1 MDTDNVSV
9 QVVTPEN
16 AGCGS
21 CITAKLNDQDFM
33 QKTNV
38 YVSFVFELYRVIM
51 GSFLMLFVPQKCG
64 DGVCAMFENI
74 GTGVSINDAAFGMN
88 IATFLLFLGM
98 YFAEITRENK
108 MITYLHVNNE
118 LPSDDDA
125 VREALEKLST
135 DDKQSILAWDRR
147 YLRTGQVALVG
158 FIANAVVSSIVIA
171 DNYLDNKTLTALI
184 TNILF
189 MALKINETYS
199 ITNTSENV
207 FYSAYLNER
216 VQFNDADPDKMI
228 TVEEIDTVDKIGDDI
243 KIDRSVQT
251 TNDDDGVNLD
261 NNV

>member
-9 QVVTPEN
+9 QLVTPEN

-88 IATFLLFLGM
+88 IATFCLFLGM

-125 VREALEKLST
+125 VCEALEKLST

-158 FIANAVVSSIVIA
+158 FIANAALSSVVIA

-228 TVEEIDTVDKIGDDI
+228 TMEEVDKVDKIGDDI